1 MLRWL
6 APLCAIA
13 LLLAACG
20 DDNGGDT
27 PANGGGNTG
36 GITPITGG
44 VNPSSPSGNEPP
56 SGGLSDGNAPGIPE
70 LTGEIR
76 EKDGVRYI
84 DEEEGDGDTVE
95 NGDRVAVAY
104 TGWLTT
110 GGAPFDTSRQPG
122 RQPFVVLV
130 GTDTQDVIAGWDIGL
145 EGMREGGKRRL
156 IIPPELA
163 YGPAGRPPVIPP
175 NATLIFDV
183 EVVEIVD

>member
-1 MLRWL
+1 MT
-6 APLCAIA
+6 
-13 LLLAACG
+13 LLVAACG
-20 DDNGGDT
+20 DDDGDGA
-27 PANGGGNTG
+27 PANGDGNTG

-44 VNPSSPSGNEPP
+44 VNPGSPAGNEPP
-56 SGGLSDGNAPGIPE
+56 PGGLSDGNAPGIPE
-70 LTGEIR
+70 LTGEIQ

-84 DEEEGDGDTVE
+84 DEEAGDGDTVE
-95 NGDRVAVAY
+95 AGDRVAVAY

-110 GGAPFDTSRQPG
+110 GGTPFDTSRQPG

-130 GTDTQDVIAGWDIGL
+130 GTDTQDVIPGWDIGL

-183 EVVEIVD
+183 EVVQIVD